1 MLQQHRLLVPSFP
14 PANCTTLVLKLVLM
28 QCLFRWVTMRGLT
41 TRFSKQRQ
49 LGRLLM
55 APNPSAVP
63 HQQEDLFSHLSK
75 IIKPRPRDPRTP
87 QMPLCLAVV
96 SRCSVLEFDDTLC
109 RASSPTSSLFSPI
122 KGNLCAL
129 TYHCCGVRDW
139 HEYYLPIT
147 ESFEF
152 FPKASA

>member
-49 LGRLLM
+49 LGHLLM

-63 HQQEDLFSHLSK
+63 HQQEDLFFHLSK
-75 IIKPRPRDPRTP
+75 IIKSRPRDPRTP
-87 QMPLCLAVV
+87 QNAGV
-96 SRCSVLEFDDTLC
+96 SGCSVLEFDDTLC
-109 RASSPTSSLFSPI
+109 GASPPLGLEVHQLHPFS
-122 KGNLCAL
+122 AL
-129 TYHCCGVRDW
+129 
-139 HEYYLPIT
+139 L
-147 ESFEF
+147 
-152 FPKASA
+152 KATCVP